1 LASKRPEVAVAKIY
15 YFLCVLCALCGK
27 KYDMKRL
34 LASCFGLGWL
44 PLAPGSWGSLPPTI
58 IFGLLCYVHA
68 PALLI
73 SIVMAALALYG
84 SIICIKFVPAVI
96 AETGKPDPG
105 EVVADEIAGQAIT
118 FLATPFFL
126 AVGTASA
133 RQVLATTILGFLL
146 FRAFDAIKPWPIHKL
161 EKLREGW
168 GVLVN
173 DLMASVYAA
182 IVLQICVRL
191 WIAGI

>member
-1 LASKRPEVAVAKIY
+1 
-15 YFLCVLCALCGK
+15 
-27 KYDMKRL
+27 MKRL

-44 PLAPGSWGSLPPTI
+44 PLAPGSWGSLPPAI

-73 SIVMAALALYG
+73 SIIMAALALYG

-96 AETGKPDPG
+96 AETGKNDPG
-105 EVVADEIAGQAIT
+105 EVVADEVAGQSIT
-118 FLATPFFL
+118 YLVTPFFL
-126 AVGTASA
+126 AVGTASVK
-133 RQVLATTILGFLL
+133 QVLATTILGFLL
-146 FRAFDAIKPWPIHKL
+146 FRLFDIIKPWPIRKL

-168 GVLVN
+168 GVLCD

-182 IVLQICVRL
+182 IVLLICIRL
-191 WIAGI
+191 WISN

>member
-1 LASKRPEVAVAKIY
+1 
-15 YFLCVLCALCGK
+15 
-27 KYDMKRL
+27 MKRIL
-34 LASCFGLGWL
+34 TSCFGLGWL

-73 SIVMAALALYG
+73 SIVMAALALCG

-96 AETGKPDPG
+96 AETGKNDPG

-118 FLATPFFL
+118 YLVTPFFL
-126 AVGTASA
+126 AVRMVSVK
-133 RQVLATTILGFLL
+133 QVLAITVLGFLL
-146 FRAFDAIKPWPIHKL
+146 FRAFDSIKPWPIRKL

-168 GVLVN
+168 GVLCD

-191 WIAGI
+191 WITGG